1 MGPTLPTPTYILGL
15 IQSCSSPLISTYGPL
30 KKNLNTR
37 KRRADDHDNVD
48 NLKTIQ
54 SPSTS
59 SSLKD
64 GLKRHSSNLMDS
76 ATDVD
81 NNGTIDYDEF
91 IATTV
96 HMSKL
101 EREEHLLTAFTAA
114 RQAQTW
120 STLVSTTSSEEYAV
134 LALLLQLVMDAPRNP
149 FLGARNATKLRE
161 FTAQD

>member
-1 MGPTLPTPTYILGL
+1 
-15 IQSCSSPLISTYGPL
+15 
-30 KKNLNTR
+30 
-37 KRRADDHDNVD
+37 
-48 NLKTIQ
+48 
-54 SPSTS
+54 
-59 SSLKD
+59 
-64 GLKRHSSNLMDS
+64 MDS

-120 STLVSTTSSEEYAV
+120 STLVSTTSSEV
-134 LALLLQLVMDAPRNP
+134 SSPFFSFHLNILHLLHWFVDDIYIISRSMQFSLC
-149 FLGARNATKLRE
+149 F
-161 FTAQD
+161 FS